1 MCLLRIRKLIFMET
15 KTSNTATAERVLG
28 KTGIAVSKI
37 AFGGNVFG
45 WTVDEKTSFALLDN
59 FVEAGL
65 NFVDTADSYSRWAPG
80 NTGGESE
87 IIIGKWFKARANRD
101 RIVLAT
107 KVGSAM
113 AGGKRDISKAYILN
127 AVDDSLRRLQTD
139 YIDLYQT
146 HWDVETVPVEET
158 LEAYSILVR
167 AGKVRHIGASN
178 VSPERL
184 RASLAASER
193 LGYPRYKT
201 LQPLYNLYERESFE
215 KQYAALCRDHALGVI
230 TYYSLASGF
239 LTGKYQSERD
249 LSKSMRGEGIRK
261 YLTDRGLRILQAL
274 DTVALNTSS
283 SMATVALAWLINRP
297 TVVSAIASATNL
309 NQLETLVQAT
319 TLTLSTEAITLLDE
333 ASAYD

>member
-1 MCLLRIRKLIFMET
+1 MDT
-15 KTSNTATAERVLG
+15 KTSNTATAENVLG
-28 KTGIAVSKI
+28 ETGIAVSRI

-45 WTVDEKTSFALLDN
+45 WTVDEETSFALLDS
-59 FVEAGL
+59 FVDAGL

-87 IIIGKWFKARANRD
+87 TIIGRWFKARGNRD

-158 LEAYSILVR
+158 LEAYSILVK

-178 VSPERL
+178 VPPERL

-193 LGYPRYKT
+193 LGYPQYKT

-215 KQYAALCRDHALGVI
+215 KQYAAMCREHALGVI

-249 LSKSMRGEGIRK
+249 LSKSTRGEGIRK

-274 DTVALNTSS
+274 DTVAVNTST

-319 TLTLSTEAITLLDE
+319 TLTLSTESITLLDE
-333 ASAYD
+333 ASAYE